1 MKNSAVSFRS
11 TALYETQKLITLFT
25 KTLYLIKITEPA
37 ESSPNLHIQ
46 FQHRFCQVALSI
58 SQNCLRFSHFHGQE
72 RRATVLTASP
82 SREFPSNGSSA
93 EAARRSPRSSWMS
106 WRRRSNGRS
115 ILIYTRGRSWPS
127 VRSSRRPGY
136 RCGSATAGLGC
147 ANSCRAV
154 PAATGPWACPCR
166 TRHHRVPTCCLI
178 QPLHPRPPRVSLQYG
193 HRPQYYPRYSLN
205 VMRVACLLHCRKP
218 INLYSSTILT
228 VATNIRTQLQCIF
241 KPEK

>member
-1 MKNSAVSFRS
+1 MFSFMKNSAVYFRS
-11 TALYETQKLITLFT
+11 AALYETQKLTTLFT
-25 KTLYLIKITEPA
+25 KVLYLIKITEPA
-37 ESSPNLHIQ
+37 ESSPNLHIL

-72 RRATVLTASP
+72 RRAMVLTASP

-178 QPLHPRPPRVSLQYG
+178 QPLHPLPPRVSLQYG
-193 HRPQYYPRYSLN
+193 HRPQYYQRHS
-205 VMRVACLLHCRKP
+205 
-218 INLYSSTILT
+218 
-228 VATNIRTQLQCIF
+228 
-241 KPEK
+241 